1 MVPRMTRDE
10 LFDRVRAWRDADPNP
25 ETRAEAEALLE
36 AGDEAVLRAR
46 FEGRLAFGTAGIR
59 GTLGA
64 GPQRMNRLMVRQVSA
79 GVGAYYAASLD
90 DARARGVVIG
100 YDGRTGSRVFAEDT
114 ARVFLGLGY
123 QVHLA
128 TGTVPTPLTAF
139 ATRDLGAACG
149 VMVTASHNPPE
160 YNGYKVYAPNGA
172 QIIPPQDTGIAAAI
186 EAVADIP
193 LGDLEAARADGRLID
208 LGEEMKQRYLDGVM
222 ALRVHP
228 EAADGTDLTVAYTPM
243 HGVGAELA
251 EAALKRA
258 GYTQVHT
265 VAAQREPDAAFPT
278 VRFPNPEEEGAMDL
292 VLALAEE
299 VGADLACAND
309 PDADRLAVA
318 LPGPGGWKLL
328 TGDQVGTLLA
338 YYLVTEGAGE
348 GTRTVASSLVSS
360 QLLGRMA
367 EALGVTCLTT
377 LTGFKWIA
385 NAAMDHSRDH
395 GSRFVF
401 GYEEALGYCV
411 GELVR
416 DKDGISAVTL
426 FAELAAWLKRQD
438 RTVSGLLE
446 DVYRRFGF
454 YLTEQRSR
462 VLPGAEGLET
472 MKALLARFRADPP
485 RAIGGYAVVDYQDL
499 AEGAMGLPPSD
510 VLIYRLEGD
519 RRVILRPSGT
529 EPKLKSYYEVREP
542 VAEGEPFADAAARAR
557 TALDALA
564 EAHQGMLK

>member
-462 VLPGAEGLET
+462 VLPGAEGLE
-472 MKALLARFRADPP
+472 DHEGPP
-485 RAIGGYAVVDYQDL
+485 RPLPRRPAPGHRRLRGGRLPGPRRGRD
-499 AEGAMGLPPSD
+499 GAAPLRRPHLPPRGRPPGD
-510 VLIYRLEGD
+510 PAALGD
-519 RRVILRPSGT
+519 RT
-529 EPKLKSYYEVREP
+529 QAEV
-542 VAEGEPFADAAARAR
+542 V
-557 TALDALA
+557 L
-564 EAHQGMLK
+564 